1 VLVVLSDGEETAAL
15 SFRNIADVEVLHV
28 NRAGIADVVGA
39 ARLVV
44 SEPALERLT
53 AIAVTS

>member
-1 VLVVLSDGEETAAL
+1 
-15 SFRNIADVEVLHV
+15 VLHV
-28 NRAGIADVVGA
+28 DRSGIADVVGA

-53 AIAVTS
+53 AIAVTA

>member
-1 VLVVLSDGEETAAL
+1 M
-15 SFRNIADVEVLHV
+15 NQ
-28 NRAGIADVVGA
+28 AGIADVVGA

-53 AIAVTS
+53 AIAAVAS